1 MQTLL
6 NVNIMKEIPTDIKY
20 LMQEVANKYAN
31 SPATTNAGTVLRL
44 IAKFIPI
51 SMVIKLFAHKLN
63 N

>member
-1 MQTLL
+1 
-6 NVNIMKEIPTDIKY
+6 MKEIPPEIKDA
-20 LMQEVANKYAN
+20 LQEVANKYAN
-31 SPATTNAGTVLRL
+31 SPSTTNAGTVLRL